1 MGDSIV
7 GFQPIP
13 GLRNQPPAFWLNLG
27 VKAVLVCLL
36 AVGAFSGLQ
45 QFEGKAFAWR
55 LATYPIAALVVPVI
69 WLLYRRRAMTST
81 VTTTSTKATTRAES
95 AYPYAVD
102 ILLVLPFLIDTIGNA
117 VDFYD
122 TIWWWDDVNHLVN
135 WALLSGAVGA
145 LAWRNHVP
153 AWQTLA
159 YVVGFGA
166 VTAILWEIAEYFSFI
181 RFSAELETA
190 YVDTL
195 GDMTLGL
202 IGSVVAGLIAAW
214 AARQGPT

>member
-1 MGDSIV
+1 M
-7 GFQPIP
+7 
-13 GLRNQPPAFWLNLG
+13 GLRLVSGLQGQPAAFWLNLA
-27 VKAVLVCLL
+27 VKALLIFLL
-36 AVGAFSGLQ
+36 AFGAFSGLQ

-55 LATYPIAALVVPVI
+55 LATYPIAAFVVPVI
-69 WLLYRRRAMTST
+69 WAVRARDT
-81 VTTTSTKATTRAES
+81 
-95 AYPYAVD
+95 AYPFVAD
-102 ILLVLPFLIDTIGNA
+102 ILLTLPFLIDTIGNA

-145 LAWRNHVP
+145 LAWRNTIRP
-153 AWQTLA
+153 WQTVA

-181 RFSAELETA
+181 RFSEELATA

-195 GDMTLGL
+195 GDMSLGL
-202 IGSVVAGLIAAW
+202 VGSVVAGLIAALTPR
-214 AARQGPT
+214 RQPT

>member
-1 MGDSIV
+1 MGSRLV
-7 GFQPIP
+7 S
-13 GLRNQPPAFWLNLG
+13 GLRQQPPAFWLNLA
-27 VKAVLVCLL
+27 VKALLILLL
-36 AVGAFSGLQ
+36 ALGVFSGLQ

-55 LATYPIAALVVPVI
+55 LATYPIAAFVVPVI
-69 WLLYRRRAMTST
+69 WAVRARDT
-81 VTTTSTKATTRAES
+81 
-95 AYPYAVD
+95 AYPYATD
-102 ILLVLPFLIDTIGNA
+102 TLLTLPFLIDTIGNA

-166 VTAILWEIAEYFSFI
+166 VTAILWEVAEYFSFI
-181 RFSAELETA
+181 RFSEELETA

-214 AARQGPT
+214 AARQGPA